1 MKDKKPMI
9 TFDESSFNQIKKMFG
24 LKNLKCKFCGKRIT
38 KKNIGGF
45 FNSKEVFCRNTFCL
59 LDYIHAT
66 NDNRPIKNSE
76 SKIPPTEA

>member
-9 TFDESSFNQIKKMFG
+9 TFDESSFNQIKKMLK

-45 FNSKEVFCRNTFCL
+45 INSKEVFCKRFSCL
-59 LDYIHAT
+59 LDYIQLLEE
-66 NDNRPIKNSE
+66 KE
-76 SKIPPTEA
+76 